1 MSNTI
6 KNKNTHGGKREG
18 AGRRPAGTKNVG
30 IQLTPEEHA
39 KLIALGGSAWVRA
52 KLAEVTLKKYA
63 VERAV
68 SRADGPYER
77 AVMDCYEDIFEF
89 EAPSDA
95 DAVKYVERLQDKH
108 DKAARKIVEKAR
120 RDNDANAYALECAFD
135 GAPCYASCLTR
146 YDDDEDDWIRVES

>member
-1 MSNTI
+1 MTNTM
-6 KNKNTHGGKREG
+6 NHGGKREG

-30 IQLTPEEHA
+30 IQITPEEHA

-52 KLAEVTLKKYA
+52 KLAEVTLNKYA

-68 SRADGPYER
+68 IRADGPYER
-77 AVMDCYEDIFEF
+77 TVMDCYEDSFEF

-108 DKAARKIVEKAR
+108 DKKAVEAIKKATR
-120 RDNDANAYALECAFD
+120 RGNVYALECAFY
-135 GAPCYASCLTR
+135 GAPCYANCLAR
-146 YDDDEDDWIRVES
+146 YDAEAGEWVRVES